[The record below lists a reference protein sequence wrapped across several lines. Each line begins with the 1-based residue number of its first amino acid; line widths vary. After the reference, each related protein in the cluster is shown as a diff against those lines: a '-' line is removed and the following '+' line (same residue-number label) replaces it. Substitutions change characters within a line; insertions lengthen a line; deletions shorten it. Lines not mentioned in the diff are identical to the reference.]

1 MLTKRLAKGTCELC
15 NNEEP
20 FHDSKGQP
28 YLETH
33 HIKWLAEGG
42 EDSIENTVA
51 VCPNCHRKMHVLNLQ
66 ADKEKLIQLKI
77 MSKKISG

>member
-1 MLTKRLAKGTCELC
+1 MLTKRRAQGVCELC
-15 NNEEP
+15 SEAAP
-20 FHDSKGQP
+20 FKDSKDQP

-51 VCPNCHRKMHVLNLQ
+51 LCPNCHRKMHVLNLQ
-66 ADKEKLIQLKI
+66 SDREKLLQLKAV
-77 MSKKISG
+77 KLD